1 MNRNLFARRL
11 AGMSGSVI
19 REILKLTQQP
29 DMISFAGG
37 LPSPDSF
44 PREELTEIVT
54 EIIAQK
60 GSSVLQYGTTEG
72 YQPLREFIAD
82 WVKERGIEADPSEV
96 LIISGSQQG
105 LDLMGKAFID
115 PGDNVLV
122 EDPTYLAALQI
133 FTAYEANFTS
143 IPTDNLGPI
152 PAKIKEVAQ
161 GNKINKLI
169 YLIPTFQNPTGI
181 TMPVERRQ
189 EVVSVAEELGL
200 VLMEDDPYG
209 ELRYSGE
216 PVPALKSFDTKGS
229 VVYLGSFSKII
240 SPGLRV
246 GYIIGNQEIIRKLT
260 IGKQTVDLHTSNLS
274 QAIVYEYCSRGLLPK
289 HLAKIRAQYKEKR
302 DLMLKLLEENFPPEV
317 TWTKPEG
324 GLFLWMEL
332 PQGIS
337 TTELLKEAIKEKVAF
352 IPGDSFFPHGG
363 GSNTIRLNF
372 SNATKNDLEQGITRM
387 AKVTKQFLSRQK

>member
-1 MNRNLFARRL
+1 MNQNLFARRL
-11 AGMSGSVI
+11 ASMSGSVI